1 MTSAPA
7 RLEWTRQP
15 GTGPPPGILGNL
27 TGKTVIE
34 LGCGTG
40 HNLAALAAR
49 HHANATGIDRDPAK
63 VARAR
68 QLYGHI
74 PGLRIIHADAAA
86 YLDTLPAASVDA
98 CLSIF
103 GALSFSPPRPILA
116 AAARALRP
124 GGLLAITI
132 RADDHHDTLLILT
145 RRPNPPAEHQARNR
159 KDELPHHPAASP
171 WVRRHA
177 GS

>member
-1 MTSAPA
+1 MTAVRP

-27 TGKTVIE
+27 AGKNVAE

-40 HNLAALAAR
+40 HNLAVLAAR
-49 HHANATGIDRDPAK
+49 HGATATGIDRDPAK

-68 QLYGHI
+68 ELYGHL
-74 PGLRIIHADAAA
+74 PGLHVIQADAAS
-86 YLDTLPAASVDA
+86 YLDTLPAASLDA

-103 GALSFSPPRPILA
+103 GALSFSPPGPLLK

-124 GGLLAITI
+124 GGLLAVTL
-132 RADDHHDTLLILT
+132 RASDSHDTVVILA
-145 RRPNPPAEHQARNR
+145 RR
-159 KDELPHHPAASP
+159 
-171 WVRRHA
+171 
-177 GS
+177 